1 MTQAG
6 QPGLHRR
13 SLISLAPAI
22 AIAGCSRAASAD
34 NTYAVVDTSSEIA
47 LAPDGSRCA
56 IQSTSS
62 GINTILVVR
71 SDFSDAT
78 LLSLPDKNFWVRD
91 VSFGEDADH
100 ILFTAGA
107 PEFGGFDTNIRLYRL
122 NLIGRGAQP
131 IPTGYD
137 FNRVPTISPTGHKLA
152 FASRSNGG
160 VSLCVYE
167 RDLTDGTVTQYS
179 PVPFQSIQ
187 RVAYRSDGTLVVN
200 GTPGLDPF
208 DTVKI
213 DEANGF
219 QRVFLLG
226 RSGTANPSP
235 FMALGAKNLALHGVH
250 DDQTLLTARYDAPSG
265 VADIRVA
272 LMDSDLAA
280 HRFIDFPEVTGRTV
294 TGAAIASQNGQ
305 MAVRGVDVT
314 NVGRAGFLVIKN
326 FGNALISDLA
336 ARATRYTIS
345 L

>member
-1 MTQAG
+1 MTQAS
-6 QPGLHRR
+6 QSGLHRR

-22 AIAGCSRAASAD
+22 VIAGCSRSASAD

-56 IQSTSS
+56 IQSTSI
-62 GINTILVVR
+62 GINTILLIR

-78 LLSLPDKNFWVRD
+78 LLSLPEKNFWVRD

-100 ILFTAGA
+100 ILFSAGA

-122 NLIGRGAQP
+122 NLARGGAQP
-131 IPTGYD
+131 IPTSYD

-152 FASRSNGG
+152 FAGRSNGG
-160 VSLCVYE
+160 ASLCVYE
-167 RDLTDGTVTQYS
+167 RDLADGTVTQYS

-187 RVAYRSDGTLVVN
+187 RMAYRSDGTLVVN
-200 GTPGLDPF
+200 GTPGFDPF
-208 DTVKI
+208 DTTKI

-226 RSGTANPSP
+226 RSGAADPSP
-235 FMALGAKNLALHGVH
+235 FMALGAKNLALHGVNG
-250 DDQTLLTARYDAPSG
+250 DQVFLSARYDAPSG

-272 LMDSDLAA
+272 LMDGDLST
-280 HRFIDFPEVTGRTV
+280 HRFIDFPEMKGRTI
-294 TGAAIASQNGQ
+294 TGATIASRSGL
-305 MAVRGVDVT
+305 MAARGVDVT
-314 NVGRAGFLVIKN
+314 DVDRAGFLVIKD

-336 ARATRYTIS
+336 ARATRHTIV